1 MICKI
6 KDDLKNRKCLNFKT
20 HKIESDTDMGK
31 SLSVK
36 MGGYSG
42 RIKRETC
49 DWSIG
54 LDSFRCGLRGRPGTG
69 L

>member
-36 MGGYSG
+36 MGGCNG

-54 LDSFRCGLRGRPGTG
+54 LDSVRCGLRGRPGTG

>member
-1 MICKI
+1 
-6 KDDLKNRKCLNFKT
+6 
-20 HKIESDTDMGK
+20 MGK

-36 MGGYSG
+36 MGGCKG

-54 LDSFRCGLRGRPGTG
+54 LDSVRCGLRGRPGTG